1 MGLTTKGQSVLS
13 KDSLFSRG
21 LRRKNVYLPE
31 HGEGAFLIVQEL
43 TGEQRDEYDAS
54 LWRQRKRSKFELS
67 LDHATAK
74 LVALSVI
81 NEDGSR
87 MFGDDEIKSLS
98 RKVGAST
105 LKRLAEAAKELS
117 GITDDEIE
125 ELSEAKK

>member
-1 MGLTTKGQSVLS
+1 MLDKETF
-13 KDSLFSRG
+13 FSRG
-21 LRRKNVYLPE
+21 LRRQNVYLPE

-54 LWRQRKRSKFELS
+54 LWEQRKSSKFRLN

-74 LVALSVI
+74 LVALSVV

-87 MFGDDEIKSLS
+87 MFGDDEVKTLS

-117 GITDDEIE
+117 GITDDEID
-125 ELSEAKK
+125 ELTEAKK